1 MTNLIRAELVRL
13 RTTRLATWLV
23 LSTAAGVLLTVAVA
37 IASAGTGGL
46 AALDS
51 TDGVRNVLNGAAS
64 ATTMAM
70 ILGVVAVTGE
80 FRHRT
85 ATTTFLVTPH
95 RHRVVAAK
103 LVTTVLAGLVLAA
116 GAFALTLVVAVPW
129 MATKHVDVSV
139 VTAQVGV
146 VLVGVVA
153 ATMLYAAIGVGL
165 GALLANQTLAVTV
178 AVIWT
183 AIVEGLLVSLAP
195 GVGRWLPGGA
205 SSALTNAT
213 TTNGGLLP
221 MWAGAIVLTGYAAA
235 FTVTGARSLQRRD
248 VP

>member
-1 MTNLIRAELVRL
+1 MTDLIRAELVRL
-13 RTTRLATWLV
+13 RTTRLATWMMLG
-23 LSTAAGVLLTVAVA
+23 TAAGVLLTVAVA

-46 AALDS
+46 AGLDT

-70 ILGVVAVTGE
+70 ILGIVAVTAE

-85 ATTTFLVTPH
+85 ATITFLVTPV
-95 RHRVVAAK
+95 RRRVVAAK
-103 LVTTVLAGLVLAA
+103 LVTNVLAGLLLAA
-116 GAFALTLVVAVPW
+116 GAFVLTLIVAVPW
-129 MATKHVDVSV
+129 MAAKHVDVSLM
-139 VTAQVGV
+139 TAQVGV

-165 GALLANQTLAVTV
+165 GALVVNQTVAVTV

-183 AIVEGLLVSLAP
+183 AIVEGLVVSLAP

-213 TTNGGLLP
+213 TANGGLLP
-221 MWAGAIVLTGYAAA
+221 MWAGAILLTGYA
-235 FTVTGARSLQRRD
+235 VTFAVAGARAVQRRD